1 MRKFYDLDTIYNVK
15 ILSNEVTKIKTEV
28 ADIKNEVAGIKNK
41 KEIFGEKIS
50 LLLGNKKLKINKR
63 KRV

>member
-1 MRKFYDLDTIYNVK
+1 MRKFYDWDTIHNVK
-15 ILSNEVTKIKTEV
+15 FLNNEVTKIKTEI
-28 ADIKNEVAGIKNK
+28 ADIKNKI
-41 KEIFGEKIS
+41 EIIGEKIS